1 MVACSHEAF
10 DQPQHPQ
17 PPKVKRKGEHPV
29 IAIVAVFAMIAAM
42 LLITWARVEVHG
54 TGDLEAAFTEGA
66 PLDMLPDRQR
76 ELDAAVTSN
85 RFAAGVSPQ

>member
-1 MVACSHEAF
+1 M
-10 DQPQHPQ
+10 
-17 PPKVKRKGEHPV
+17 RGGEHPV
-29 IAIVAVFAMIAAM
+29 VGILAVFAMVAAM

-66 PLDMLPDRQR
+66 PFENLSDRQR